1 MKRKYLCALVASLL
15 LSAASMQVSAG
26 TPPQTTAFTYQG
38 QLNAGGTFATGQ
50 YQFTFTL
57 YDAPTGGSPVAPP
70 IQQNIQVIN
79 GLFTTDLDFGQIFN
93 GLQYWLDI
101 QIGTNI
107 DNEEELSARQPINVV
122 PVAQYA
128 LNSPAGT
135 AGPTGASGPTGATGS
150 VGPTGATG
158 SQGATG
164 TTGPTGPG
172 GADSI
177 VPGPTGPT
185 GATGATGLNWQGAW
199 ENTAPPFPY
208 HVDDGVSFNGSSYI
222 SLISGNT
229 VEPDQGVID
238 DPAEWGLLAQVGAT
252 GAIGAAGASGAQGP
266 IGPTGAV
273 GATGGQGPIGPT
285 GAGTTG
291 AQGPIGPTGAVGATG
306 GQGPIGPTGAGTTGA
321 QGPAGPAGATGAQ
334 GPAGPTGSTS
344 LASFEWDAQFNNGNY
359 AGSPLFFSPTTTNSN
374 NGAPTMANSNG
385 NIGYVPLACTVVSL
399 SVGAVTFTSGSG
411 AADTEVF
418 TVYHNGA
425 VTGMACT
432 ATVGVTAGN
441 AAGCT
446 TAAGTFSVQPGD
458 ALSLRLTET
467 NFDPTYLYAS
477 SLKCR

>member
-1 MKRKYLCALVASLL
+1 M
-15 LSAASMQVSAG
+15 
-26 TPPQTTAFTYQG
+26 F
-38 QLNAGGTFATGQ
+38 
-50 YQFTFTL
+50 
-57 YDAPTGGSPVAPP
+57 
-70 IQQNIQVIN
+70 
-79 GLFTTDLDFGQIFN
+79 
-93 GLQYWLDI
+93 
-101 QIGTNI
+101 
-107 DNEEELSARQPINVV
+107 
-122 PVAQYA
+122 
-128 LNSPAGT
+128 
-135 AGPTGASGPTGATGS
+135 
-150 VGPTGATG
+150 
-158 SQGATG
+158 
-164 TTGPTGPG
+164 
-172 GADSI
+172 
-177 VPGPTGPT
+177 PTGPT
-185 GATGATGLNWQGAW
+185 VATGLNWQGAW

-229 VEPDQGVID
+229 VEPDQGVND

-252 GAIGAAGASGAQGP
+252 GAIGAAGAS
-266 IGPTGAV
+266 
-273 GATGGQGPIGPT
+273 
-285 GAGTTG
+285 G

-374 NGAPTMANSNG
+374 NGATTMANSNG

-399 SVGAVTFTSGSG
+399 SVGAVATIGGSG
-411 AADTEVF
+411 GADSATF
-418 TVYHNGA
+418 AIYHNGA
-425 VTGMACT
+425 ATGMACT
-432 ATVGVTAGN
+432 ATVGVAAGS

-467 NFDPTYLYAS
+467 NFNPVYLYGS